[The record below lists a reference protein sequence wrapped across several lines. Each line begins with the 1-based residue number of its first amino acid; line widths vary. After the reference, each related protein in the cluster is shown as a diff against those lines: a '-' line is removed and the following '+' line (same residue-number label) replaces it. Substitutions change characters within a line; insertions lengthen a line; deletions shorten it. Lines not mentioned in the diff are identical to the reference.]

1 MRSLRGCSQLCARRA
16 RWGARRAPRGGVRR
30 VRIGCR
36 QHTCRN
42 RRARRARG
50 VGTRASTPS
59 WVAYRAVRAQPEA
72 QRARDGVG
80 GLPALRDGSE
90 STSVRV
96 DARGLRRFIHRRQPA
111 WARGEVPLSFD
122 PPKKERVSTFLL
134 RFIVYF
140 EHITSID
147 QPPFRFDNCAR
158 RLVRTQMPVPYATRE
173 RTATPCYA
181 TPACRHDTCTS
192 LRPCK

>member
-1 MRSLRGCSQLCARRA
+1 MPPQADTRWTEPKKLLARFVVGGKKKVGRTERFQFAPRSRSTVRSLHAMRSLRGCSQLCARRA

-96 DARGLRRFIHRRQPA
+96 DARGLRRCIRRRQPA
-111 WARGEVPLSFD
+111 CASAFVAFRP
-122 PPKKERVSTFLL
+122 PPKKG
-134 RFIVYF
+134 
-140 EHITSID
+140 
-147 QPPFRFDNCAR
+147 R
-158 RLVRTQMPVPYATRE
+158 RI
-173 RTATPCYA
+173 
-181 TPACRHDTCTS
+181 S
-192 LRPCK
+192 LS